1 MEFPQGYVLES
12 ATSED
17 IPTLTDFLVK
27 SKRHLVF
34 NRFLYKNWPNEEQL
48 YANCKATVSNGIY
61 YPEMNS
67 LKVVNTT
74 TNKTVAYLLVARVVK
89 PEYLTPADARNEKR
103 RERRDAQER
112 NKRAG
117 VINFAVVDTM
127 LEAIRRLGNPEGD
140 HLGKYLEPLHVTRLR
155 ETVSNHF
162 QTEIKHIY
170 VEPSSRKLGIGTALL
185 RECLDRAVWEGLRL
199 TVNAEPNHHEWFLR
213 RGFIDVV
220 VSDVDLRQFAPEHSG
235 YGQFRISKM
244 ILPRNGLQ

>member
-140 HLGKYLEPLHVTRLR
+140 HL
-155 ETVSNHF
+155 
-162 QTEIKHIY
+162 EIKHIY